1 MVLQCGA
8 TDRGLVEALAG
19 FGIDIE
25 TAMPALDEKC
35 RAEPRFDDLVPM
47 SLGIVVRN
55 ESRPGY
61 RSGRLSPTH
70 LTNLPPYQVPVF
82 RGGFRFEMAED
93 GGPNDRRLLTRRM
106 SGGCVAD

>member
-70 LTNLPPYQVPVF
+70 LTNLPHI
-82 RGGFRFEMAED
+82 RFRFSVAD
-93 GGPNDRRLLTRRM
+93 SDLKWRRM
-106 SGGCVAD
+106 ADPTTDAF